1 MKSKTKEI
9 NNLIKICLDIAN
21 IADRKGE
28 EGNAYL
34 EDLGLGYRALSISL
48 RQGAKAVIDL
58 QDDYSK
64 ALEHRRYAETGE
76 KEARNFLQEVF
87 GDGEI
92 DTINENDKQK
102 IKDFVKDIMASWEN

>member
-9 NNLIKICLDIAN
+9 TNLIKICLDIAN
-21 IADRKGE
+21 IADRKDE

-48 RQGAKAVIDL
+48 QQGAKAVIDL

-64 ALEHRRYAETGE
+64 ALEDRGYAETGE
-76 KEARNFLQEVF
+76 KEARDFLLEVF
-87 GDGEI
+87 GDQEI
-92 DTINENDKQK
+92 DTINENDKQR
-102 IKDFVKDIMASWEN
+102 IKDFVKDIMKSWEK

>member
-9 NNLIKICLDIAN
+9 TNLIKICLDIAN

-64 ALEHRRYAETGE
+64 ALEDRGMQKLVKKKPGIFCWKYS
-76 KEARNFLQEVF
+76 
-87 GDGEI
+87 EI
-92 DTINENDKQK
+92 RKLILSTKMTSRESRILSKTL
-102 IKDFVKDIMASWEN
+102 

>member
-9 NNLIKICLDIAN
+9 TNLIKICLDIAN

-64 ALEHRRYAETGE
+64 ALEEKTGGMQ
-76 KEARNFLQEVF
+76 KLVKKKPGIFCWKYS
-87 GDGEI
+87 EI
-92 DTINENDKQK
+92 RKLILSTKMTSRESRILSKTL
-102 IKDFVKDIMASWEN
+102 